1 VCVYVCV
8 CLMDSLSNSDV
19 GNYITFA
26 EWTHVRHGV
35 SVLLRLWSLPSV
47 TRSHSLAFILGHT
60 VSVKL
65 MCAVISQRKV

>member
-1 VCVYVCV
+1 MVRV

-19 GNYITFA
+19 GNIIIFA
-26 EWTHVRHGV
+26 EWTHVSHRV
-35 SVLLRLWSLPSV
+35 SVLLGLWSLPSV
-47 TRSHSLAFILGHT
+47 TRSHSLAFKLGHM